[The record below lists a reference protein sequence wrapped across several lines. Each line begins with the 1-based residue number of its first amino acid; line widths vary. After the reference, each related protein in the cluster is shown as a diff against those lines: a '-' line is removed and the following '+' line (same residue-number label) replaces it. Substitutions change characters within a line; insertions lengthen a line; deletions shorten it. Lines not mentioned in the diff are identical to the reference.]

1 MYNSGI
7 PTLYKYRPK
16 QSHKILIRQLCTK
29 ACYGEESDVA
39 AFVMSDENYN

>member
-7 PTLYKYRPK
+7 PTLYPK
-16 QSHKILIRQLCTK
+16 QSHKILIRQLLTK

-39 AFVMSDENYN
+39 AFVMSDKNYD